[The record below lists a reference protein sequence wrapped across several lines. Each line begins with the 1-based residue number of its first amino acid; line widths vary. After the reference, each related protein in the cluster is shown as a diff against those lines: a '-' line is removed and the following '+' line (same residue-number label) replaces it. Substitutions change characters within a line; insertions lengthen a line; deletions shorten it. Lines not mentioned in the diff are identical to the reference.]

1 MVRSELIIK
10 LARIHL
16 GVKKKDLE
24 KVVDIIIEEITAALK
39 RGERIQLRGFGTM
52 RTVFR
57 KARIARN
64 PRTNQQIQI
73 ESRTGVRFKM
83 GKDMFQRLNKK

>member
-1 MVRSELIIK
+1 
-10 LARIHL
+10 
-16 GVKKKDLE
+16 
-24 KVVDIIIEEITAALK
+24 
-39 RGERIQLRGFGTM
+39 M

-57 KARIARN
+57 KARVARN